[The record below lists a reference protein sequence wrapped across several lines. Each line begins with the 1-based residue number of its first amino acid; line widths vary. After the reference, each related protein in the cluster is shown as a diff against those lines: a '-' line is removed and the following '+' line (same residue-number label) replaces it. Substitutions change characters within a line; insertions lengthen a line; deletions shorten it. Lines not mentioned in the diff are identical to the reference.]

1 MIRFVDVTVRGT
13 AVIYV
18 SVEDGGDVLEENV
31 LAAIRYGVTV
41 DNAEL
46 LDWSTDDD
54 CE

>member
-1 MIRFVDVTVRGT
+1 MIRTVNVTVRGT

-18 SVEDGGDVLEENV
+18 SVYDYGDVLEENV

-41 DNAEL
+41 DNPEL

-54 CE
+54 RE